1 MFEYK
6 KIAIYTAAVATVT
19 AGAYVVY
26 TLFTRDSDIT
36 DNDTSDSGTSDAQE

>member
-1 MFEYK
+1 MFDYK

-19 AGAYVVY
+19 AGAYAAY
-26 TLFTRDSDIT
+26 ILFTRDSVIT